1 MSEEKP
7 RSVPRRDRGDAE
19 EVEFGVVHPSTAGP
33 IEFLDEVETIDP
45 WDDILDD
52 GRIKYR
58 SVREAYEAGRKEREK
73 REDNDE

>member
-1 MSEEKP
+1 MSEDKP

-19 EVEFGVVHPSTAGP
+19 EVEFGFIGPDGQP
-33 IEFLDEVETIDP
+33 IEFFEEVESIDK

-58 SVREAYEAGRKEREK
+58 SVREAYEAWRKEREE

>member
-7 RSVPRRDRGDAE
+7 RFVPRRDRGDAG
-19 EVEFGVVHPSTAGP
+19 EVELGFIGPDGQP
-33 IEFLDEVETIDP
+33 IEFFEEVETIDE

-58 SVREAYEAGRKEREK
+58 SVREAYEAWRKELEE